1 MNFNAGECKSTTIND
16 VRELTETELQ
26 AVAGGFGSFGGL
38 ALQRAVEIY
47 TEQERQALY
56 NDRI

>member
-1 MNFNAGECKSTTIND
+1 MNSNAAEHKSTTND

-47 TEQERQALY
+47 IEQERQALY
-56 NDRI
+56 NNDRI